1 MNQRAPTTGTRMHD
15 AASMSNPIALI
26 ARYLWRHRIAH
37 ALVVL
42 AILGAV
48 AASVAARYSM
58 KFIVD
63 AMAEDR
69 AHLAGVWQA
78 VLIFTACVGADNLL
92 WRVAGWAGAG
102 AFPAI
107 GAELRLDLF
116 SHLLGQS
123 NRYFNERF
131 SGALAGPGS
140 TPANGPFPLGKNLT
154 LEVAPG
160 GGGGRGRR

>member
-1 MNQRAPTTGTRMHD
+1 MSD
-15 AASMSNPIALI
+15 VASSSKPVALI

-37 ALVVL
+37 AVVIL

-58 KFIVD
+58 KFLVD
-63 AMAEDR
+63 TMTADHSHM
-69 AHLAGVWQA
+69 AGVWQA
-78 VLIFTACVGADNLL
+78 VAIFTACVGADNVL

-116 SHLLGQS
+116 RHLLGQS
-123 NRYFNERF
+123 SRYFNERF
-131 SGALAGPGS
+131 SGALAGRHHRRDRSLHAGEPVH
-140 TPANGPFPLGKNLT
+140 
-154 LEVAPG
+154 LE
-160 GGGGRGRR
+160 R